1 MAKRE
6 PLPSAHDVARAAGVS
21 QAAVSRAFT
30 PGASISDATRSKVL
44 DAAKTLGYHPNFLAR
59 SLITGKSGIVGVVIG
74 DARNTFY
81 LEALDALSARLAE
94 AGLHLLVFT
103 ARTGGGGSDEL
114 VEALLRFRVDSL
126 LMMSVTLSPDM
137 AQQCRAKGIPVIYFN
152 HRAAIDKGFPSVTG
166 ANFVG
171 AGCVAEHLMAQG
183 YRRLALISGSD
194 SSSISREREAGFV
207 SKVVASGLPIPE
219 KMAGGYGKGA
229 VPAARALLSRDPRPD
244 AIFCIND
251 MIALATIEVARFEFG
266 LEPGRDIGIA
276 GFDDIEGASWLSFNL
291 TTYTLPVEKM
301 IDHTTRIIL
310 NPGDFDGDT
319 HIEVEGELVQRD
331 STRRN

>member
-1 MAKRE
+1 MSKRE
-6 PLPSAHDVARAAGVS
+6 PIPSAHDVARAAGVS

-30 PGASISDATRSKVL
+30 PGASISVATRTKVL
-44 DAAKTLGYHPNFLAR
+44 DAAKALGYSPNLLAR

-103 ARTGGGGSDEL
+103 DRAGGSSDGL

-126 LMMSVTLSPDM
+126 LMMSVTLSPEM
-137 AQQCRAKGIPVIYFN
+137 AEQCRAKGIPVIYFN
-152 HRAAIDKGFPSVTG
+152 HRASIDKGFPSVTG
-166 ANFVG
+166 ANFLG

-183 YRRLALISGSD
+183 YRRLAVISGSE

-219 KMAGGYGKGA
+219 KAVGGYGRGA
-229 VPAARALLSRDPRPD
+229 VPAARQLLSSSPRPD
-244 AIFCIND
+244 AIFCISD

-266 LEPGRDIGIA
+266 IEPGRDIGIA
-276 GFDDIEGASWLSFNL
+276 GFDNIEGASWLSFDL
-291 TTYTLPVEKM
+291 TTYTLPVEEM
-301 IDHTTRIIL
+301 IKKTTEIIL
-310 NPGDFDGDT
+310 NPSAFSGDT
-319 HIEVEGELVQRD
+319 HIEVEGELIVRA
-331 STRRN
+331 STRRS